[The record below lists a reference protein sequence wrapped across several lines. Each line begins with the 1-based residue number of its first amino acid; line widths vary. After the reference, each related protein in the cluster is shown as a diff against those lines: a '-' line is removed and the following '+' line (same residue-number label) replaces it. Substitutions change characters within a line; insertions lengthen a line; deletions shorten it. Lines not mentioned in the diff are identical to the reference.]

1 SPALLQTSFIKLNQI
16 EIGLNI
22 FAPGAA
28 RFFEEM
34 IKARVFCRGI
44 RMARNHFLVPMF
56 DRIGRVFRSIL
67 IDPIEHLGIIVKTI
81 GDFFKVVAVKLEKGE
96 KMFVEADR
104 FVVIAVK
111 QPFAMQTG
119 LVDQTRQVNIAAEL
133 LVGTARSQLL
143 HEAIYVAG
151 RGRARVVDPSVAFGT
166 LELSPASNPAGCRPA
181 PPTRTG
187 PEKGAPLSTLVA
199 F

>member
-1 SPALLQTSFIKLNQI
+1 
-16 EIGLNI
+16 
-22 FAPGAA
+22 
-28 RFFEEM
+28 
-34 IKARVFCRGI
+34 
-44 RMARNHFLVPMF
+44 HFLVPMF

-96 KMFVEADR
+96 QMFVEADR

-119 LVDQTRQVNIAAEL
+119 LVDQTRQMNIAAEL

-151 RGRARVVDPSVAFGT
+151 RGRARLTDPSGGSDTAG
-166 LELSPASNPAGCRPA
+166 LSFASNSVCCKARL
-181 PPTRTG
+181 PTT
-187 PEKGAPLSTLVA
+187 T
-199 F
+199 